1 MRIIGH
7 LPSEANA
14 TTFGDFLSVEGIEN
28 EIEPEKEGWAIW
40 VRSEDEWPR
49 AQEML
54 TTFLADPRDPRFSG
68 KTERARELRQKAAA
82 DAEAVQERTLDRRVV
97 FRATMPYGV
106 GALTTV
112 LMSLCV
118 GIAVL
123 AWTGYKDKIRSELLI
138 TSVSDRASSMLPMLT
153 SIIMLKS
160 K

>member
-82 DAEAVQERTLDRRVV
+82 DAEAVQRTPPPPRLQGSSQCRSRRS
-97 FRATMPYGV
+97 RLRQIP
-106 GALTTV
+106 L
-112 LMSLCV
+112 
-118 GIAVL
+118 
-123 AWTGYKDKIRSELLI
+123 R
-138 TSVSDRASSMLPMLT
+138 
-153 SIIMLKS
+153 
-160 K
+160 

>member
-1 MRIIGH
+1 MAGPPAGNFRNPTNPQPDVAQFRNFPRVSLQRAMRIIGH

-82 DAEAVQERTLDRRVV
+82 DAEAVHAICEGKLAVD
-97 FRATMPYGV
+97 A
-106 GALTTV
+106 ALAA
-112 LMSLCV
+112 L
-118 GIAVL
+118 L
-123 AWTGYKDKIRSELLI
+123 ARPFKAED
-138 TSVSDRASSMLPMLT
+138 
-153 SIIMLKS
+153 
-160 K
+160 